1 MIETV
6 VGSPDD
12 QGVHAAAQLL
22 RDFNLEYEEP
32 APPIDVLSTRLSELV
47 DDDQIVVLLARSHD
61 DGVPVGV
68 AVMRVQPS
76 ILSLAQEV
84 YLAELYVVPSRRG
97 QGYGRELMTEAMRV
111 AREQGA
117 DYAFLITSEEDRLAQ
132 RLYEAAGFRRT
143 EGEGGPLMLAYER
156 EL

>member
-1 MIETV
+1 MIVIVDARSEGDV
-6 VGSPDD
+6 A
-12 QGVHAAAQLL
+12 AAAQLL
-22 RDFNLEYEEP
+22 HDFNVEYDEP
-32 APPIDVLSTRLSELV
+32 APPPDELAARLSELLAGNQV
-47 DDDQIVVLLARSHD
+47 TVLIAREET
-61 DGVPVGV
+61 GAAVGV

-76 ILSLAQEV
+76 VWSRASEA
-84 YLAELYVVPSRRG
+84 YLAELYVVPGRRG
-97 QGYGRELMTEAMRV
+97 QGHGRDLITQAMRV

-117 DYAFLITSEEDRLAQ
+117 DYALVVTSEEDELAQ

>member
-1 MIETV
+1 MIGIV
-6 VGSPDD
+6 DAGSEGD
-12 QGVHAAAQLL
+12 VAAAAQLL
-22 RDFNLEYEEP
+22 HDFNVEYDEP
-32 APPIDVLSTRLSELV
+32 APPPEELAARLSELLAGNQV
-47 DDDQIVVLLARSHD
+47 AVLIAREEET
-61 DGVPVGV
+61 GAAVGV

-76 ILSLAQEV
+76 VWSRASEA
-84 YLAELYVVPSRRG
+84 YLAELYVVPGRRG
-97 QGYGRELMTEAMRV
+97 QGHGRDLITQAMRV

-117 DYAFLITSEEDRLAQ
+117 DYALVVTSEEDELAQ

>member
-1 MIETV
+1 MVETLV
-6 VGSPDD
+6 VAADADGIL
-12 QGVHAAAQLL
+12 AAAQLL
-22 RDFNLEYEEP
+22 RDFNVEYDEP
-32 APPIDVLSTRLSELV
+32 APPPDVLALRLAELIDGGHV
-47 DDDQIVVLLARSHD
+47 VVLVARAEE
-61 DGVPVGV
+61 GGEAVGI
-68 AVMRVQPS
+68 AVLRVQPS
-76 ILSLAQEV
+76 IFSPAQEA

-97 QGYGRELMTEAMRV
+97 RGFGKELITEVVRV

-117 DYAFLITSEEDRLAQ
+117 DYAFVVTSEEDRLAR